1 MKQYLVTE
9 EELYKT
15 IEAYINNGLGNMDAE
30 LLTSAILKSKQPV
43 EIIAEGKI
51 EADDYGIWLGG
62 GKIERIW
69 DWLINGVKKYIGK
82 NISIYIRENKEE

>member
-1 MKQYLVTE
+1 MKQYLMTE
-9 EELYKT
+9 EEILNIIKLSRYT
-15 IEAYINNGLGNMDAE
+15 VYIADF
-30 LLTSAILKSKQPV
+30 LKSKQPV

-82 NISIYIRENKEE
+82 NISIYISENKEE

>member
-1 MKQYLVTE
+1 MKQYLMTE
-9 EELYKT
+9 EEILNT
-15 IEAYINNGLGNMDAE
+15 IKLSRYNGDYIVDF
-30 LLTSAILKSKQPV
+30 LKSKQPV

-82 NISIYIRENKEE
+82 NISINISENKEE